1 MKQKLLNPALGF
13 FICLAFC
20 CACSSDVVQDSKM
33 DGIQVRSTAEVEEE
47 KQPIC
52 PNYWSED
59 WPDSIPGP
67 DQYVPVEKEPAPL
80 NLSEVMAGI
89 GYPTNGLGNGQV
101 VLRILVDRQGR
112 YNRHGRKKEPVTLV
126 DTDCGFESS

>member
-1 MKQKLLNPALGF
+1 M
-13 FICLAFC
+13 
-20 CACSSDVVQDSKM
+20 DS
-33 DGIQVRSTAEVEEE
+33 IQEQSTAEVEEE
-47 KQPIC
+47 KHPIC
-52 PNYWSED
+52 PDYWSEN

-89 GYPTNGLGNGQV
+89 GYPANGLGNGQV

-112 YNRHGRKKEPVTLV
+112 YNRHIVRKNPSPWLTQAVTSKVHEFQFSPAIRNGKPVWYWVTV
-126 DTDCGFESS
+126 PFNFRVAG